1 MRLGLEAEVLLLDLL
16 MCVSQMT
23 IIDRHK
29 SPPDAPPEDSL
40 RFFTAML
47 FNPLFTN
54 LLKRSS
60 INPNTTI
67 PIALPMLPHCLCSRP
82 AWPTQIQHLCLAH
95 APLYEECSPKTTT
108 GVPLPPSWEVQ
119 MELLT
124 GSHAHGRSGR
134 DGRGAA
140 FPPPS
145 PRPSSI
151 AKQGCPGGWPPLT
164 LKQRACRT
172 PHQPTKPG
180 RANAGA
186 HTSMKSRR

>member
-108 GVPLPPSWEVQ
+108 GVPLPPAGKSKWNCLQ
-119 MELLT
+119 
-124 GSHAHGRSGR
+124 AHTLMGE
-134 DGRGAA
+134 AA
-140 FPPPS
+140 EMAGGQPSPPPA
-145 PRPSSI
+145 P
-151 AKQGCPGGWPPLT
+151 APL
-164 LKQRACRT
+164 LLQSKVAQVA
-172 PHQPTKPG
+172 G
-180 RANAGA
+180 RL
-186 HTSMKSRR
+186 SR